1 MDRNK
6 FSAIAHRD
14 HAFCNPISESKINAM
29 IQLTKLTPD
38 DKAIDIGAGTSE
50 LLIRYIEK
58 YNILATA
65 IELYEG
71 SIETARNRANGRISL
86 DRIQFVN
93 EDAKQVMDNYSI
105 PEFRLGVCI
114 GSTHA
119 VGDLAATLQAL
130 RKCVHPGGY
139 ILVGEGYWKKNPPH
153 EYLQALGA
161 QLEDLKTHHENVK
174 LGEQLGLTPLYSV
187 VASEDDWDAY
197 EGLYASSI
205 ENYCYENPN
214 DPDVEAM
221 LTRIRSWRN
230 TYLEWG
236 RDTLGFGLYLFRNG

>member
-6 FSAIAHRD
+6 FSAIAHRN
-14 HAFCNPISESKINAM
+14 HAFSNPISESKINM
-29 IQLTKLTPD
+29 FMNHTKLNPN

-58 YNILATA
+58 YNISATA

-71 SIETARNRANGRISL
+71 SIESARNRANGRIAL
-86 DRIQFVN
+86 ERIQFVN
-93 EDAKQVMDNYSI
+93 EDAKQAIDQFSTSA
-105 PEFRLGVCI
+105 FRLGICI

-119 VGDLAATLQAL
+119 IGDLAGTLQAL
-130 RKCVHPGGY
+130 RKCVQPGGY
-139 ILVGEGYWKKNPPH
+139 ILVGEGYWKKTPSN

-161 QLEDLKTHHENVK
+161 QLEDLTTHHGNVK
-174 LGEQLGLTPLYSV
+174 LGEQMGLTPLFSV

-205 ENYCYENPN
+205 EEYCYENPD
-214 DPDVEAM
+214 DPDVDAM

-236 RDTLGFGLYLFRNG
+236 RDTLGFGLYLFRK